1 MGLPLCRLYTKYLGG
16 SLQLMSVP
24 GAGGDGRG
32 SSTAVDGGDG
42 GVDGQYEFV
51 VENTVSEMYFVSVL
65 CVCESN
71 LHIHENTE
79 TFYYLLLFRF
89 CPST

>member
-51 VENTVSEMYFVSVL
+51 VENTVSEMYFESVL

-71 LHIHENTE
+71 LHLH
-79 TFYYLLLFRF
+79 
-89 CPST
+89 P